1 MTRFDY
7 KSLVDLGLGLKK
19 KKKRKRKRLQAQGLT
34 TTKVWST

>member
-19 KKKRKRKRLQAQGLT
+19 KKKKKRKRLQAQGLT